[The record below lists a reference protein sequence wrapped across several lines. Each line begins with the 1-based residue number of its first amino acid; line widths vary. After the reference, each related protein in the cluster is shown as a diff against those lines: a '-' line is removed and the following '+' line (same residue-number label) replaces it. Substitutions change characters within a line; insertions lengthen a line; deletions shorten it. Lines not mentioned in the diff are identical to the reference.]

1 MKNIFLLFISLF
13 LFISCNKPKTPEYVI
28 PHEKMVNIIVDMH
41 LLDGMLTVN
50 EIRRE
55 IAGKDTSNIYN
66 SVLNYYGYSRHD
78 FDTSL
83 FYYSKNIT
91 EYDVIYQE
99 VLNRLGEI
107 ESRIKEEQKQKAIK
121 DSLGQ

>member
-1 MKNIFLLFISLF
+1 MKNILLLIIGILSFT
-13 LFISCNKPKTPEYVI
+13 SCNKPKTPEYVI
-28 PHEKMVNIIVDMH
+28 PHENMVNIIVDIH

-50 EIRRE
+50 EIRKE
-55 IAGKDTSNIYN
+55 INGKDTGNIYN

-107 ESRIKEEQKQKAIK
+107 ESRIKEEQKQKALK